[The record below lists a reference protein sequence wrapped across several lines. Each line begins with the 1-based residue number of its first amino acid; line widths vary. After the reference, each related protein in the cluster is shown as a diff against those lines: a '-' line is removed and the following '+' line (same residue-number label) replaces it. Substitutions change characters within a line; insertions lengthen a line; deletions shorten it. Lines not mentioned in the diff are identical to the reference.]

1 MAIWPQQRFG
11 GLKEDLLFI
20 NKFPVYHVDGNQ
32 QASHR
37 ASEST
42 LSLMAEIFANYLQF
56 FMERELILKKVVDYQ
71 FSAKSLFH
79 MITASQSFREKIPLE
94 EMKIDSSGL
103 FSFFLQLP
111 LIFSTFDTEIIL
123 TAIVIDKRRKYLML
137 SDFEKLF
144 PPLL

>member
-1 MAIWPQQRFG
+1 MI
-11 GLKEDLLFI
+11 D
-20 NKFPVYHVDGNQ
+20 YH
-32 QASHR
+32 
-37 ASEST
+37 
-42 LSLMAEIFANYLQF
+42 
-56 FMERELILKKVVDYQ
+56 
-71 FSAKSLFH
+71 FSAKSLFQ

-137 SDFEKLF
+137 SDFE
-144 PPLL
+144 